1 MWTFFSAID
10 DNLMEN
16 KMVTKRG
23 TRVVRILK
31 VHLVPGVQRIVGK
44 SYAADKY
51 YQTLSTL

>member
-1 MWTFFSAID
+1 
-10 DNLMEN
+10 
-16 KMVTKRG
+16 MVTKKG

-31 VHLVPGVQRIVGK
+31 VHLVPDVQRIVGK